1 MISSVPLNVGRRR
14 VFDSVFSSASIQ
26 AQPPLAPNS
35 DHDQTQLAS
44 FQSTASSSTVKTAV
58 FNSPQQENFAHTPQD
73 QETWDQ
79 AWSAATAFLA
89 VPNQGFAPIYDA
101 RETDGSEAL
110 KLWNRLTPPSKETAE
125 ALSYLTAA
133 QQGSGATKS
142 KSLIDWYGDEMRRHF
157 LVNLRNGLQNV
168 CSKA

>member
-1 MISSVPLNVGRRR
+1 MMSSVPLNAGRRR
-14 VFDSVFSSASIQ
+14 VFDSVFSPASIQ

-44 FQSTASSSTVKTAV
+44 FQSTSSSSTVKTTF
-58 FNSPQQENFAHTPQD
+58 FNSPQQEKIAHTPQD
-73 QETWDQ
+73 RETFDR
-79 AWSAATAFLA
+79 AWSAATALLT

-110 KLWNRLTPPSKETAE
+110 KFWNRLTPPSKETAE

-133 QQGSGATKS
+133 QQGGGVTNS
-142 KSLIDWYGDEMRRHF
+142 KSLIDWYCDEIRRHF
-157 LVNLRNGLQNV
+157 LANLRNGLQNV
-168 CSKA
+168 RLQS